1 MQLKLSL
8 PLILTAFLVGCGTP
22 STQKPLLERT
32 LKRDT
37 YYCVQSDLKPE
48 DSSKIKAI
56 EKVINIPSQD
66 EMFKKIKGT
75 KDYTGFSSGSWCGT
89 YPYPSTAYFK
99 WIDLST
105 GKIYE
110 ETANLQ
116 EALEGLSVH
125 NGKLIFRIS
134 ENNELF
140 VYLQHRGKDA
150 DLKPKN
156 WPKDPYMDII
166 SEYKFWQLH
175 PQPSPTKG
183 LK

>member
-116 EALEGLSVH
+116 QALEGLSVH
-125 NGKLIFRIS
+125 QNKLMFKITS
-134 ENNELF
+134 ENKLYI
-140 VYLQHRGKDA
+140 YLLERG
-150 DLKPKN
+150 PKAERRPDS
-156 WPKDPYMDII
+156 WPKDPLI
-166 SEYKFWQLH
+166 SKAIGEKFWQLH

-183 LK
+183 LR